1 MKGEIKN
8 IESVTREIK
17 NGEKKGQKFSQIVIT
32 VDVDY
37 DNGDIKTLKATMSTD
52 YAVKYFKQCGV
63 SSSDLFG
70 MECECT
76 IAKRKFQTEDGEDRY
91 YTYIKYLNLLDE
103 DGERIILK
111 DDKVEKLPF

>member
-17 NGEKKGQKFSQIVIT
+17 NGERKGQKFSQIVIT
-32 VDVDY
+32 VDVEVG
-37 DNGDIKTLKATMSTD
+37 NGDIRTLKATMSTD

-70 MECECT
+70 MECDC
-76 IAKRKFQTEDGEDRY
+76 ILARRKFQTEDGEDRY
-91 YTYIKYLNLLDE
+91 YNYIKYLNLLDE
-103 DGERIILK
+103 EGKRIILK

>member
-1 MKGEIKN
+1 MKGTIKN

-17 NGEKKGQKFSQIVIT
+17 NGEKKGQKFSQIIIT
-32 VDVDY
+32 VDVEY
-37 DNGDIKTLKATMSTD
+37 DNGDVKTLKATMSTD

-63 SSSDLFG
+63 TSSDLLG

-76 IAKRKFQTEDGEDRY
+76 LAKRKFQTEDGEDRY
-91 YTYIKYLNLLDE
+91 YIYIKYLNLLE
-103 DGERIILK
+103 DGEKIILK

>member
-1 MKGEIKN
+1 MKGTIKN

-17 NGEKKGQKFSQIVIT
+17 NGERKGQKFSQIIIT
-32 VDVDY
+32 VDVEY
-37 DNGDIKTLKATMSTD
+37 DNDDVKTLKATMSTD

-63 SSSDLFG
+63 TSSDLLG

-76 IAKRKFQTEDGEDRY
+76 LAKRKFQTEDGEDRY
-91 YTYIKYLNLLDE
+91 YIYIKYLNLLE